1 MFGLRYH
8 VASLAAVFLA
18 LAVGILLGVALS
30 GKVSQAEDSF
40 QADQIQRLRS
50 QLESASARADSAE
63 QRGEAAQTLLDDA
76 YPALMANRL
85 AERRVALVFLGPVDG
100 SIRSAVERTL
110 TDAESGSP
118 VRVVGLDVPVDPTEL
133 EDTLS
138 GDEQLAVY
146 ASEDGDFGDLGR
158 ELGRELVAGGDAS
171 LWAALSSTLVGERS
185 GGFSE
190 EVDAVVVHYSWT
202 PPASPGD
209 SDSSEESRQV
219 RATESL
225 LEGLVRGLDD
235 SGVPVIGVARAD
247 DPEELTETYRD
258 QGVSSV
264 DNIDTAAGRLAL
276 AVLLDDGKAGQYG
289 IKDSATDGVVPPIE
303 PVQQPGG

>member
-40 QADQIQRLRS
+40 QADQIRRLRG

-85 AERRVALVFLGPVDG
+85 AEKRVALVFLGPVDG
-100 SIRSAVERTL
+100 SIRSAAERTL

-146 ASEDGDFGDLGR
+146 SSDDGDFGDLGR
-158 ELGRELVAGGDAS
+158 ELGRELVSGGDAS

-202 PPASPGD
+202 PPASQGN

-225 LEGLVRGLDD
+225 LQGLVRGLDD

-247 DPEELTETYRD
+247 DPDELTETYRD

-264 DNIDTAAGRLAL
+264 DNIDTPAGRLAL

-303 PVQQPGG
+303 PVQQTGG